1 MISFLENWN
10 RKNKTCN
17 RLKNDRDK
25 RQVIERAEIIKKVF
39 GNFEEYTKQIRKK
52 TLAQPQIQTISS
64 VR

>member
-64 VR
+64 VG